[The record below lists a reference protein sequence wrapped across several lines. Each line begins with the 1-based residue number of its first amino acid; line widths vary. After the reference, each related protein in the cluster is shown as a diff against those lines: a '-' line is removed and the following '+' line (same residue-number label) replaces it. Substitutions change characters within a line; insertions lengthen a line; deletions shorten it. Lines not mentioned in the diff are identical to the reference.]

1 MHTCLHNHIHPHI
14 PKKCSW
20 ILLSISSSLEVGQHS
35 ISTDCSLLAVLLA
48 GVSDGG
54 VSDFL
59 LLPCLAWGVQFKVD
73 DFSGTAAASLL
84 PRMEVSE
91 STLLLSGGG
100 IKFPVP
106 CLR

>member
-1 MHTCLHNHIHPHI
+1 MHAPTYTPYI

-20 ILLSISSSLEVGQHS
+20 ILLSISSSLEVVGQHS
-35 ISTDCSLLAVLLA
+35 ISMDCSLLAILLA

-59 LLPCLAWGVQFKVD
+59 LLLCLAWDVQFKVD
-73 DFSGTAAASLL
+73 DFSGVAATSLL
-84 PRMEVSE
+84 PRTEVSE
-91 STLLLSGGG
+91 PSMLLLSGGG